1 MINGEKTKEIHG
13 EWINDQYYY
22 TVKDIRGKCG
32 GFGSHEIDRRHTD
45 CKSDVLLDKIGI
57 DMACKELGFR
67 RPSKRYRSFSEIQLQ
82 KICDKLNGG

>member
-22 TVKDIRGKCG
+22 TPDDIRSICEGYNISEG
-32 GFGSHEIDRRHTD
+32 DHSHQDG
-45 CKSDVLLDKIGI
+45 KSDKYLDRLGI
-57 DMACKELGFR
+57 DMACDELGFK
-67 RPSKRYRSFSEIQLQ
+67 RPSRRYRSFSEPQLQ